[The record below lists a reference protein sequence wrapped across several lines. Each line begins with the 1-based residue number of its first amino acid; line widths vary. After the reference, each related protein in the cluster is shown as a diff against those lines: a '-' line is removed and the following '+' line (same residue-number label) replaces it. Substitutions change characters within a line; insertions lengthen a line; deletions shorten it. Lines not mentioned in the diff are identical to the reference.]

1 MGGDESNVPIA
12 GTKAAVRNV
21 RAAASLDGG
30 GILRADGDNVGGDIG
45 NAVSVSK
52 ADVLRRWGASSH
64 HTPSSMIAPSMSSM
78 YAERS
83 SRKPLTTPWPGP
95 CFMVWPPY
103 ALGRVYGFD
112 APMCRYAGW
121 PAP

>member
-1 MGGDESNVPIA
+1 MDARGKRRGNYVDVHGDESNVPIA

-52 ADVLRRWGASSH
+52 ADVLRRWANLGLEGRRYEAMQQISTLDARAVSWATAICEVGAN
-64 HTPSSMIAPSMSSM
+64 
-78 YAERS
+78 
-83 SRKPLTTPWPGP
+83 
-95 CFMVWPPY
+95 
-103 ALGRVYGFD
+103 
-112 APMCRYAGW
+112 
-121 PAP
+121 